1 VTEVVVPAGNL
12 APSFAYTSD
21 QREAIDYLEGNLQL
35 IACAGSGKT
44 QVISERVAYILE
56 REREAGVRP
65 ANVVAFTFT
74 DRAAASLKDRIAQ
87 RIRARLGDIPGL
99 AEMYVGTIHGYCLN
113 LLQRRVPKYF
123 KYQVLTDVQTRLFV
137 DRHSKQ
143 SGMGSVGL
151 RRFIDSRR
159 YIEAMNILREGHIRW
174 DVLEGHPVVPAL
186 QMYRDLLDKRAYL
199 DYTSIMEAAVQLVE
213 ADPEVRQEL
222 ARSLRYL
229 IVDEYQDVNPLQERL
244 VRALHELGASVC
256 VVGDDD
262 QTLYQFR
269 GTDIENILRFDQR
282 YAPVHTL
289 RMQDNFRSS
298 NGIVAVA
305 RAVIRNNTKRL
316 PKEMESAG
324 HQEFERGDILCQK
337 FDDPTAEADWIA
349 GQVQAMVGLPFVDEA
364 GHPPR
369 GLAYSDFAVLFRSVR
384 GNAAPVLD
392 ALHRVGIPA
401 VVIGFNNLFER
412 TEIQAARALF
422 GYMVGEVSEA
432 EFSGFWQ
439 ASHLGYTDTRWTE
452 AVALLNER
460 RNFAQ
465 TTRRVVYT
473 LQRTFLNFL
482 AALELREERIPSAD
496 AEVIF
501 YNLGKFSQVISDYEQ
516 IHFHSDPREK
526 HSSFYQFLVHQAG
539 DYYPEGA
546 QENALARPNA
556 VQVMTVH
563 QAKGLEWPVVFVPA
577 LLKNRFPAKAPG
589 GKSVWHLLPTAAVA
603 NASDYK
609 GGLEEER
616 RVLYVALTRA
626 QKYLYSSFAPVSG
639 NRLYR
644 LPSAFVGEITRTNLV
659 LTRPAARELSQQ
671 LAPQAKRAVVNL
683 PLTFSQFKYFK
694 ECPYQF
700 KLRFLYG
707 FNAPIEEALGYGK
720 SLHDALA
727 EIHQRSIGGH
737 VPDRDELAA
746 VVARHLNVPFAYREL
761 RETML
766 ASGIKAVSKYY
777 DENRPNL
784 DHLQHVEQVIELDL
798 GDGVVVNGRIDL
810 IRNLESGETAI
821 VDFKSN
827 ERAQEEDVSRVQL
840 HIYTVGY
847 RALTG
852 QSADLIEVHELE
864 QGRVLVREEVSQE
877 LEERTIAEIR
887 VAAAALRGN
896 QLPKLAVWSRPCV
909 TCDFQG
915 ICRERADG

>member
-1 VTEVVVPAGNL
+1 MSEVFETSGRHSA
-12 APSFAYTSD
+12 SFAYTPA
-21 QREAIDYLEGNLQL
+21 QREAIEFAGGNLQI

-44 QVISERVAYILE
+44 QVISERVAHVLE
-56 REREAGVRP
+56 RERGAGVGP
-65 ANVVAFTFT
+65 ANIVAFTFT

-87 RIRARLGDIPGL
+87 RIRARLGEINGL

-137 DRHSKQ
+137 DRHSQQ
-143 SGMGSVGL
+143 SGMGSVGF

-174 DVLEGHPVVPAL
+174 ELLAGHPVVPAL
-186 QMYRDLLDKRAYL
+186 QMYRELLDRRAYL
-199 DYTSIMEAAVQLVE
+199 DYTGIMEAAVELVE
-213 ADPEVRQEL
+213 SDADVRGEL
-222 ARSLRYL
+222 AATVRYL
-229 IVDEYQDVNPLQERL
+229 IVDEYQDVNLLQERL
-244 VRALHELGASVC
+244 VRALHGLGATLC

-282 YAPVHTL
+282 YAPVETI

-298 NGIVAVA
+298 SGIVELA
-305 RAVIRNNTKRL
+305 RNVIRENVKRL
-316 PKEMESAG
+316 PKEMETGG
-324 HQEFERGDILCQK
+324 HQSFERGDILCQR
-337 FDDPTAEADWIA
+337 FDDPDGEAAWIA
-349 GQVQAMVGLPFVDEA
+349 AHIGSMVGQPFLDEI
-364 GHPPR
+364 GSQPR
-369 GLAYSDFAVLFRSVR
+369 GLAYSDFAILFRSVR
-384 GNAAPVLD
+384 GNAAPVLT
-392 ALHRVGIPA
+392 ALQAAGIPA
-401 VVIGFNNLFER
+401 IVIGFNNLFER
-412 TEIQAARALF
+412 PEIQAARALF
-422 GYMVGEVSEA
+422 GYMVGEVTEPDFA
-432 EFSGFWQ
+432 GFWR
-439 ASHLGYTDTRWTE
+439 ASHLGYTDAQWD
-452 AVALLNER
+452 VALGLLRER
-460 RNFAQ
+460 RNFSPAA
-465 TTRRVVYT
+465 RRVVYT
-473 LQRTFLNFL
+473 LQRTYLNFL
-482 AALELREERIPSAD
+482 ATLELREERIPSAD

-526 HSSFYQFLVHQAG
+526 HASFYQFLVHQAG

-589 GKSVWHLLPTAAVA
+589 GRSVWHLLPTDAVA
-603 NASDYK
+603 NAADYK

-626 QKYLYSSFAPVSG
+626 QKYLLVSFAPIVG
-639 NRLYR
+639 NQLFR
-644 LPSAFVGEITRTNLV
+644 LPSPFVGEITRTNLV
-659 LTRPAARELSQQ
+659 LTRPAPRELAPP
-671 LAPQAKRAVVNL
+671 LVPQAKRAVVNL
-683 PLTFSQFKYFK
+683 PLTFSQFKYYQ

-727 EIHQRSIGGH
+727 EIHQRSLAGRI
-737 VPDRDELAA
+737 PDRADLAEI
-746 VVARHLNVPFAYREL
+746 VARHLNVPFAYREL
-761 RETML
+761 RETL
-766 ASGIKAVSKYY
+766 LTSGLKAVSTYY

-784 DHLQHVEQVIELDL
+784 DHLQHVEQVVELDL
-798 GDGVVVNGRIDL
+798 GDGIIVNGRIDL

-852 QSADLIEVHELE
+852 ESADLIEVHELE
-864 QGRVLVREEVSQE
+864 KGRVLVREEVSRD
-877 LEERTIAEIR
+877 LEERTVGEIR
-887 VAAAALRGN
+887 EAAAALRAN
-896 QLPKLAVWSRPCV
+896 HLPKLVAWGKPCA

-915 ICRERADG
+915 ICREKVGA